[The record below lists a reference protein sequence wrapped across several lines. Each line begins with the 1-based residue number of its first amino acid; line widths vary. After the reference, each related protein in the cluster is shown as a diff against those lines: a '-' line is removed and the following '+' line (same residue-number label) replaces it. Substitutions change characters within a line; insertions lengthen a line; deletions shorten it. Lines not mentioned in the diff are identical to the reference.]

1 MNSMKNL
8 ILVSHGNFCVE
19 LKKSAEMILGPLDNI
34 HTVSLLPHEGEVEFT
49 EKFDAITNSLED
61 NYTVFADLM
70 GGTPCNIASKKIMTG
85 ESFELYAGMNMP
97 MIISFINSSLI
108 GNDMA
113 IVSEGQQSI
122 IKVNDLLVDMYDE
135 DDE

>member
-1 MNSMKNL
+1 MKNL

-34 HTVSLLPHEGEVEFT
+34 HTVSLLPHEGEAEFT
-49 EKFDAITNSLED
+49 EKFDAITDSLEED
-61 NYTVFADLM
+61 YIVFADLM

-85 ESFELYAGMNMP
+85 ETFELYAGMNMP
-97 MIISFINSSLI
+97 MIISFINASLI
-108 GNDMA
+108 GNDVSL
-113 IVSEGQQSI
+113 VSEGQQSI
-122 IKVNDLLVDMYDE
+122 IKVNDLLADMYDE

>member
-1 MNSMKNL
+1 MKNL

-19 LKKSAEMILGPLDNI
+19 LKKSAEMILGPLDTI
-34 HTVSLLPHEGEVEFT
+34 HTVSLLPHEGETEFT
-49 EKFDAITNSLED
+49 EKFDTITDSLEGD
-61 NYTVFADLM
+61 YTVFADLM

-85 ESFELYAGMNMP
+85 ADFELYAGMNMP